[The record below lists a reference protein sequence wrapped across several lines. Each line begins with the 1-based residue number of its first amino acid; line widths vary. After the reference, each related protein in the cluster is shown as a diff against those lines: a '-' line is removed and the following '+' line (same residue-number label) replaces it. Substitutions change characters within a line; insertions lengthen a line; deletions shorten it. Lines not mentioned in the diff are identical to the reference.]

1 MPDRGGEQGEKGIY
15 SPVSDAA
22 SRSRPGTRRFM
33 KYQHRVLGMLSL
45 LSVITYLDRVCIAVA
60 GPRMQDAL
68 HISPEAWGW
77 VTSVFFLSYSAF
89 EIPTGALGDR
99 IGPRRVLTRVVTWWS
114 AFTALTGT
122 VSSYYALLVVRFCFG
137 AGEAGAYPNASAVIA
152 RWIPVAKRTR
162 AWGIVWMTAQVGAAF
177 SPLLV
182 VPIQIRYG
190 WRAPFFVF
198 GVIGVVWSVAW
209 YVWFRDSPHEK
220 AGVTQAEL
228 HEIGSAPA
236 LQQHGMPWAM
246 ALRIPALWRIAG
258 IGACYVYALGFF
270 QSWLQTYLVRGRGF
284 TEAALVL
291 SSLTYVVGATAN
303 GLGGVVGDWMVRRYG
318 LRNGRRWIGMAGL
331 SVAALSMTAAI
342 VAPSGNLALVL
353 LSCAY
358 GGILF
363 QQPTLC
369 ALCNDVGR
377 KNAGAVFGFMNTAAN
392 VASAISAVVFGYL
405 VGYSGNYNTPFIPM
419 VALLALG
426 ALLWLQADPTRELF
440 PEEPRDESRDE
451 RTPMS
456 YEATGVR

>member
-1 MPDRGGEQGEKGIY
+1 
-15 SPVSDAA
+15 
-22 SRSRPGTRRFM
+22 M

-114 AFTALTGT
+114 AFTVLTGT

-426 ALLWLQADPTRELF
+426 AVLWLQADPTRELF

-456 YEATGVR
+456 YAATGVR